1 MIYISNNFMKKNV
14 KTFLKSAAKDYIVR
28 SVNPPIVR
36 ASTILFK
43 TMQELR
49 KHQKNIAKGKDV
61 SHWDYGRQ
69 GSQTTIQLQKILKEL
84 EQAHYVFLTQ
94 TGFSSVALAIMSVC
108 RPGDEIVISD
118 CVYRPTQKLTS
129 QLLKE
134 FNINAIWYNPNSLED
149 IKNKVTKKTKLIYV
163 ENPGSNTFE
172 FQDLGKIVAF
182 AKRKN
187 IYTAIDN
194 TWGTAYYLKP
204 IKLGFDMSIVSATK
218 YYSGH
223 ADVMAGSLA
232 VSKKVYKK
240 VWWYNHLSGYRLSSD
255 DAYLVIRGLRTLDI
269 RLEKHQEN
277 TKKVIKWMSR
287 QKKIVKIL
295 YPYKPSSTSY
305 KLWKKYYSGAS
316 GLLSIIIN
324 SKSKSSVY
332 KFVNSLELFGIGYSW
347 GGFESL
353 AVYNDPVEMG
363 DRQFFKLEKN
373 QHLIRIH
380 IGLEDPNDLINDLK
394 KSLKFVK

>member
-1 MIYISNNFMKKNV
+1 MKKSI
-14 KTFLKSAAKDYIVR
+14 KTFLKSAAKDYIAR
-28 SVNPPIVR
+28 SVNPPVVR

-49 KHQKNIAKGKDV
+49 KHQKDIATGKKITY
-61 SHWDYGRQ
+61 WDYGRQ
-69 GSQTTIQLQKILKEL
+69 GSQTTIQLQQILKEL
-84 EQAHYVFLTQ
+84 EQAHHVFLTQ
-94 TGFSSVALAIMSVC
+94 TGFGSVALAIMSVC

-134 FNINAIWYNPNSLED
+134 FNINTIWYNPNSLQD
-149 IKNKVTKKTKLIYV
+149 LKNKVSKKTKLIFV

-172 FQDLGKIVAF
+172 FQDLRKITAF

-232 VSKKVYKK
+232 VSKKIYEK
-240 VWWYNHLSGYRLSSD
+240 VRWYNHVSGYRLSSD

-277 TKKVIKWMSR
+277 TMKVIKWMTQ
-287 QKKIVKIL
+287 QKKIAKIL

-316 GLLSIIIN
+316 GLLSIIVN

-332 KFVNSLELFGIGYSW
+332 KFVNSLDLFGIGYSW

-363 DRQFFKLEKN
+363 DRRFFKLEKN

-394 KSLKFVK
+394 RSLKFVK

>member
-1 MIYISNNFMKKNV
+1 MGRSI
-14 KTFLKSAAKDYIVR
+14 KTYLKLAGKDYISR
-28 SVNPPIVR
+28 SVNPSIVR

-49 KHQKNIAKGKDV
+49 KHQNNINKGKDV
-61 SHWDYGRQ
+61 AYWDYGRQ
-69 GSQTTIQLQKILKEL
+69 GSQTTIHLQKILKEL
-84 EQAHYVFLTQ
+84 EQAHHVFLTQ
-94 TGFSSVALAIMSVC
+94 TGFGAVALAIMSVC

-134 FNINAIWYNPNSLED
+134 FNINAIWYNPNSFQDL
-149 IKNKVTKKTKLIYV
+149 KNKVSKKTKLIFV

-172 FQDLGKIVAF
+172 FQDLGKITAL

-277 TKKVIKWMSR
+277 TIKVIKWMTQ
-287 QKKIVKIL
+287 QKKISKIL

-305 KLWKKYYSGAS
+305 KLWKKYYSGSS
-316 GLLSIIIN
+316 GLLSIVIN

-332 KFVNSLELFGIGYSW
+332 KFINSLELFGIGYSW

-363 DRQFFKLEKN
+363 NRQFFKLEKN
-373 QHLIRIH
+373 QHLVRIH
-380 IGLEDPNDLINDLK
+380 IGLEDPKDLINDIK